1 MAKNFEYFSVFN
13 TFAQHQSY
21 YLIMK
26 KFCYILLSIIM
37 LTSCDF
43 IESIID
49 YPGPDNV
56 ENPDDSSDLDEL
68 PLYCDV
74 NEIGGWSNTRFC
86 KNGTTIFTKNYDG
99 TSAVQKTLMFLPT
112 DSLGVVTVYGT
123 YDQSG
128 YPTYLAFDDVSI
140 LIDNYTETTFDATV
154 FKAGQPIW
162 TATGLELTGN
172 YVNNDVLTKAWAD
185 NNWVRNTVAIG
196 GVITSS
202 IGIGIG
208 VALVGTGVGALAG
221 GASVIF
227 AGLSLADNLNTLF
240 GPAPNT
246 DDSYF
251 VSQTQEI
258 CKNTLVDAL
267 AKDKD
272 SYLKL
277 VGEKLFK
284 NGSWFDQEYKYPN
297 LFWAELT
304 LGVVDEIWGETM
316 SESQRM
322 AAYADAHRRYQVVTK
337 HSSDITERTAV
348 LWGYVSPGAITPLG
362 QPAEVEYGI
371 VLYEADDSSKRQNKS
386 VTSRDGGSFSI
397 LFTDLKPETEYCYS
411 VYYYDKTNGC
421 FRQGEINRFTTL
433 EEELMTLNSISY
445 DEGYYYSQGSVW
457 YELTANITGDTS
469 LIEDMSTCGIY
480 MYDSDLDE
488 RYALRTTLSG
498 EYNNSNVKFTLTF
511 RKEEDFKNIDY
522 SNLYA
527 ELTGCSFG
535 VYVKYNDGTYFI
547 SRDKEL
553 KFVYDKKPQI
563 SILEM
568 DQGNT
573 VSISE
578 GDWDTQTFYS
588 WKGYLSGTFW
598 MDDYYRYYIGNW
610 REPGKQL
617 WALPDD
623 GEFNYDSWV
632 KYSSE
637 NEPYTCYSYLGAT
650 ANGAEIRSDKQ
661 FIYNFNG
668 GSCSISLSAAGT
680 YSTSSL
686 RSIASNGVAV
696 DTPVPLAVTDSCHDK
711 HYARSRV
718 IE

>member
-1 MAKNFEYFSVFN
+1 MKRLCYF
-13 TFAQHQSY
+13 
-21 YLIMK
+21 
-26 KFCYILLSIIM
+26 LLSVIIV
-37 LTSCDF
+37 TSCDF

-56 ENPDDSSDLDEL
+56 EKPDDSLNQGEL
-68 PLYCDV
+68 PLFCDV
-74 NEIGGWSNTRFC
+74 NDINGWSNSRFC
-86 KNGTTIFTKNYDG
+86 KNGTTIFTNNYDG
-99 TSAVQKTLMFLPT
+99 TSVVQKTLMFLPV
-112 DSLGVVTVYGT
+112 DSLGVVSIYGL
-123 YDQSG
+123 YDQNG

-140 LIDNYTETTFDATV
+140 LIDNYTETTFDATL
-154 FKAGQPIW
+154 FKAGQPVW
-162 TATGLELTGN
+162 TATGLELNGSYT
-172 YVNNDVLTKAWAD
+172 NNDGLTKAWAD

-208 VALVGTGVGALAG
+208 VALTGTGVGSLAG
-221 GASVIF
+221 FASILF
-227 AGLSLADNLNTLF
+227 AGQSLADNLNTLF

-246 DDSYF
+246 ENSYF

-304 LGVVDEIWGETM
+304 LGAVDEIWGETM

-337 HSSDITERTAV
+337 HSSDITEHAAV
-348 LWGYVSPGAITPLG
+348 LWGYVSPEAITPLG

-371 VLYEADDSSKRQNKS
+371 VLYEAEDSSKRQNKS
-386 VTSRDGGSFSI
+386 DASHAGGSFSMI
-397 LFTDLKPETEYCYS
+397 FTDLKPETEYCYS

-421 FRQGEINRFTTL
+421 FRQGEVNRFTTL

-488 RYALRTTLSG
+488 HYVLRTTLSG
-498 EYNNSNVKFTLTF
+498 KYNNTNVKFTLTF
-511 RKEEDFKNIDY
+511 RKEEDFKNKDY

-553 KFVYDKKPQI
+553 KFVYDKRPQI

-588 WKGYLSGTFW
+588 WKGYFSGTFW

-610 REPGKQL
+610 IEPGKQF
-617 WALPDD
+617 WPLPDD
-623 GEFNYDSWV
+623 GEFNCDSWV

-650 ANGAEIRSDKQ
+650 VNGAEIRSDKQ

-686 RSIASNGVAV
+686 RSIASNGAAV

-711 HYARSRV
+711 HYARSQV
-718 IE
+718 ME